1 MMWNAIEI
9 IIYKTKLANEF
20 WTVLK
25 LIDNWIK
32 YLVFQLNK

>member
-9 IIYKTKLANEF
+9 IIYKTKLAKEF

-25 LIDNWIK
+25 LIENWIK
-32 YLVFQLNK
+32 IFDFSIK